1 MTQLVRAELAKL
13 RTTRTTP
20 ALLAAMIGFAI
31 LTVIFVV
38 TVSGTQGNPPLDAS
52 SLRHLIAAPSRV
64 VSGTALLVGI
74 LALAGE
80 FRHQTI
86 TQTFL
91 ITPNRGRVVASKLA
105 AGALV
110 GLVFAA
116 TSTVAVLAVGLPWL
130 AAKGVPI
137 QLTGAVGQKVAGVL
151 AAAALSGLLG
161 VAIAALVRN
170 QIVAVVGVLLWFLVV
185 EGILPAVLHTPTL
198 PRWLPG
204 GAAAA
209 LTDPGGRYLS
219 MWAGGLLL
227 AGYGLVL
234 AAIGSRLTL
243 RRDIT

>member
-1 MTQLVRAELAKL
+1 MTRLIRAELAKV

-20 ALLAAMIGFAI
+20 VLLAAIAAFA
-31 LTVIFVV
+31 VV
-38 TVSGTQGNPPLDAS
+38 TVIYNLSIAGTQGNPPLDPG
-52 SLRHLIAAPSRV
+52 SLRYLMASPSRV
-64 VSGTALLVGI
+64 TSGAALLVGI
-74 LALAGE
+74 LAMAGE

-86 TQTFL
+86 TQAFL
-91 ITPNRGRVVASKLA
+91 VTPDRGRVVAAKLA

-110 GLVFAA
+110 GLVFG
-116 TSTVAVLAVGLPWL
+116 VASIVVALTVGLPWL
-130 AAKGVPI
+130 AAKGVPV
-137 QLTGAVGQKVAGVL
+137 QLSGVVGQTVAGVL

-161 VAIAALVRN
+161 VAVAALVRN
-170 QIVAVVGVLLWFLVV
+170 QVAAVVGALLWFLVI
-185 EGILPAVLHTPTL
+185 EGVLPVVLRVPTL

-209 LTDPGGRYLS
+209 LTYPGGQYLS

-234 AAIGSRLTL
+234 AALGSRLTL

>member
-20 ALLAAMIGFAI
+20 VLLAAMLAYA
-31 LTVIFVV
+31 VV
-38 TVSGTQGNPPLDAS
+38 TVVFIVTAAGTQGNPPLHAD
-52 SLRHLIAAPSRV
+52 SLRQLLAAPSRV
-64 VSGTALLVGI
+64 VAGAVLLVGI

-86 TQTFL
+86 THTFL
-91 ITPNRGRVVASKLA
+91 VTPRRGRVVAAKLT

-116 TSTVAVLAVGLPWL
+116 ASIVVVLGVGLPWL

-137 QLTGAVGQKVAGVL
+137 QFTGVVGQQVAGVL

-161 VAIAALVRN
+161 VAVAALIRN
-170 QIVAVVGVLLWFLVV
+170 QVAAVVGALLWLLVI
-185 EGILPAVLHTPTL
+185 EGILPAVLGAPTL

-209 LTDPGGRYLS
+209 LTDPGGQHLS

-227 AGYGLVL
+227 AAYGLVL
-234 AAIGSRLTL
+234 AAIASRLSL
-243 RRDIT
+243 HRDIT

>member
-1 MTQLVRAELAKL
+1 MTRLLRAELAKL

-20 ALLAAMIGFAI
+20 MLLAALLAYAVVMVVFI
-31 LTVIFVV
+31 V
-38 TVSGTQGNPPLDAS
+38 TVAGTQGNPPLHAD
-52 SLRHLIAAPSRV
+52 SLGQLLAAPSRV
-64 VSGTALLVGI
+64 VTGAVLLVGI
-74 LALAGE
+74 LALATE

-86 TQTFL
+86 THTFL
-91 ITPNRGRVVASKLA
+91 ITPQRGRVVAAKMA

-116 TSTVAVLAVGLPWL
+116 ATTTMVLAVGLPWL

-137 QLTGAVGQKVAGVL
+137 RFTGAVGQQVAGVL

-161 VAIAALVRN
+161 VAVAALVRN
-170 QIVAVVGVLLWFLVV
+170 QVAAVVGALLWFLVV
-185 EGILPAVLHTPTL
+185 EGILPAVLGAPTL

-209 LTDPGGRYLS
+209 LTDPGGQHLS

-234 AAIGSRLTL
+234 ATIGSRLTL

>member
-1 MTQLVRAELAKL
+1 MMRLIRAEVAKL

-20 ALLAAMIGFAI
+20 VLLAAMVAFA
-31 LTVIFVV
+31 VV
-38 TVSGTQGNPPLDAS
+38 TVVYNVSIAGTQGNPPLDAD
-52 SLRHLIAAPSRV
+52 SLRQLIASPSRV
-64 VSGTALLVGI
+64 TSGAALLVGI

-86 TQTFL
+86 TQTL
-91 ITPNRGRVVASKLA
+91 LVTPDRGRMVAAKLA
-105 AGALV
+105 AGILI
-110 GLVFAA
+110 GLAFAA
-116 TSTVAVLAVGLPWL
+116 ASTAAVLAVGLPWL
-130 AAKGVPI
+130 TAKGVPI
-137 QLTGAVGQKVAGVL
+137 HLTGAVGRMVAGVL

-161 VAIAALVRN
+161 VAVATLVRN
-170 QIVAVVGVLLWFLVV
+170 QVAAVVGALLWFLVV
-185 EGILPAVLHTPTL
+185 EGILPVVLRAPTL

-219 MWAGGLLL
+219 AWAGALLL

>member
-1 MTQLVRAELAKL
+1 MTRLIRAELAKL

-20 ALLAAMIGFAI
+20 VLLAAMAAYAI
-31 LTVIFVV
+31 ITVIFNV
-38 TVSGTQGNPPLDAS
+38 TVAGTQGNPPLDAD
-52 SLRHLIAAPSRV
+52 SLRYLVASPSRV
-64 VSGTALLVGI
+64 MSGAALLVGI
-74 LALAGE
+74 LAMAGE

-86 TQTFL
+86 TQAFL
-91 ITPNRGRVVASKLA
+91 VTPDRGRVVAAKLA

-110 GLVFAA
+110 GLVVGVA
-116 TSTVAVLAVGLPWL
+116 STVVVLAVGLPWL

-137 QLTGAVGQKVAGVL
+137 QLSSAAGQTVAGVL

-161 VAIAALVRN
+161 VAVAALVRN
-170 QIVAVVGVLLWFLVV
+170 QVAAVVGALLWFLVI
-185 EGILPAVLHTPTL
+185 EGVLLVVLRVPTL
-198 PRWLPG
+198 PKWLPG

-209 LTDPGGRYLS
+209 LTYPGGQHLS
-219 MWAGGLLL
+219 IWAGGLLL

>member
-1 MTQLVRAELAKL
+1 MTRLIRSELAKL

-20 ALLAAMIGFAI
+20 VLLAAMVGFAI
-31 LTVIFVV
+31 ITVIFVV
-38 TVSGTQGNPPLDAS
+38 TVSGTQGNPPLDAD
-52 SLRHLIAAPSRV
+52 SLRHIVAAPSRG
-64 VSGTALLVGI
+64 VSGAMLLVGI

-91 ITPNRGRVVASKLA
+91 VTPDRGRVVAAKLA

-116 TSTVAVLAVGLPWL
+116 VSTVAVLAVGLPWL
-130 AAKGVPI
+130 IAKGVPI
-137 QLTGAVGQKVAGVL
+137 QVTGAVGQKVAGVL

-161 VAIAALVRN
+161 VAVAALVRN
-170 QIVAVVGVLLWFLVV
+170 QVAAVVSALLWMLVI
-185 EGILPAVLHTPTL
+185 EGILPAVLRAPTL
-198 PRWLPG
+198 PMWLPG

>member
-1 MTQLVRAELAKL
+1 MTHLIHAELAKL

-20 ALLAAMIGFAI
+20 MLLAAMVGFAI
-31 LTVIFVV
+31 VTVTFVV
-38 TVSGTQGNPPLDAS
+38 TVSGTQGNPPLDAD
-52 SLRHLIAAPSRV
+52 SLRHIVAAPSRV
-64 VSGTALLVGI
+64 ISGTALLVGI
-74 LALAGE
+74 LALASE

-91 ITPNRGRVVASKLA
+91 VTPDRGRVVAAKLA
-105 AGALV
+105 AGILV
-110 GLVFAA
+110 GLVFGV
-116 TSTVAVLAVGLPWL
+116 TSTVAVLTVGLPWL
-130 AAKGVPI
+130 AAKGVAI
-137 QLTGAVGQKVAGVL
+137 QLSGAFGQTVAGVL

-161 VAIAALVRN
+161 VAVAALVRN
-170 QIVAVVGVLLWFLVV
+170 QVAAVVGALLWFLVI
-185 EGILPAVLHTPTL
+185 EGILPAVLRAPTL

-219 MWAGGLLL
+219 AWAGALLL